1 MSFKIWLFVAFVLF
15 GFLRAEA
22 AEKPNVLILFTDDQG
37 TLDANCYGSTDLQ
50 TPNIDR
56 LAKQGIR
63 FTQAYAHALCCPSR
77 AGLMTGRHPQR
88 SGVNNWTQG
97 DRNGSDKRNTNMAA
111 EELTIAEILKA
122 EGYDTALFGKW
133 HLGAKQGHGP
143 LEQGFDR
150 FFGHYAG
157 FIDNYRHCFLHGNGY
172 HDLQDDGKEIFRK
185 DEYYPDLLV
194 GQVLKYLEHPREKP
208 FLMMVSFNLPHY
220 PEQPTSK
227 FADAYSDLPMPRQSY
242 ARVVSSV
249 DDHIGQIIAKLE
261 SISERDD
268 TIIIF
273 MSDNGHS
280 TEEGS
285 RISTENH
292 ISGYPKGHYYS
303 AHGGGGNT
311 GKWIGH
317 KGNFFEG
324 GIRVPAIISFPKALP
339 TTEVRDQTVTVM
351 DWLPTVL
358 ELADIS
364 KPDHELDGRSMLPV
378 IQDSTAPSAH
388 PVLHFQWSNKWA
400 VREGHWKLI
409 GETGRKTA
417 ANPNPAARLTLHNLS
432 DERPETKD
440 YASEQPELV
449 KQLQRLHEHWSEE
462 VMQK

>member
-1 MSFKIWLFVAFVLF
+1 MSFKIWLSITLVLL
-15 GFLRAEA
+15 GGLRTVA

-37 TLDANCYGSTDLQ
+37 TLDANCYGSTDLR
-50 TPNIDR
+50 TPSIDR
-56 LAKQGIR
+56 LAKQGVR
-63 FTQAYAHALCCPSR
+63 FTQAYAHAVCCPSR

-97 DRNGSDKRNTNMAA
+97 DRKGSDSRNTNMAA

-157 FIDNYRHCFLHGNGY
+157 FIDNYRHCFLHGKGY
-172 HDLQDDGKEIFRK
+172 HDLQDDHKEIFRK
-185 DEYYPDLLV
+185 DEYYPDMLV
-194 GQVLKYLEHPREKP
+194 DQAVDYLKQPREKP
-208 FLMMVSFNLPHY
+208 FLMVVSFNLPHY

-227 FADAYSDLPMPRQSY
+227 FANAYSDLEMPRQSY

-249 DDHIGQIIAKLE
+249 DDHIGQIMAQLE
-261 SISERDD
+261 SIGERDD

-280 TEEGS
+280 AEEGS

-292 ISGYPKGHYYS
+292 VSGYPKGHYYS

-317 KGNFFEG
+317 KGNFLEG
-324 GIRVPAIISFPKALP
+324 GIRVPAIISYPKSLP
-339 TTEVRDQTVTVM
+339 SGVVRDQAVTVM

-358 ELADIS
+358 ELADIP
-364 KPDHELDGRSMLPV
+364 KPDRELDGRSMLPV
-378 IQDSTAPSAH
+378 IQDAKAQSAH

-400 VREGHWKLI
+400 VREGDWKLL
-409 GETGRKTA
+409 GQAGRRTKE
-417 ANPNPAARLTLHNLS
+417 NPKPQDRITLHNLA
-432 DERPETKD
+432 DAKPEVKD
-440 YASEQPELV
+440 YAKEHPEITD
-449 KQLQRLHEHWSEE
+449 RLKKLHQQWAAE
-462 VMQK
+462 VAPK